1 MSITTTQRKLPFAEI
16 KYMKLP
22 TFPFRFIAILSY
34 TLFVNSLYSTQIS
47 LGDEIGSLVIENA
60 PDRIKEGEIKA
71 QLRGARIVTT
81 SPLFLESTPL
91 TVTVPKSVVIE
102 AISGY
107 PELKDVFND
116 SDDHNNAKFVKAIDS
131 IKLKK
136 VKSIGLESS
145 RRIINGS
152 YCSISN
158 VDDNIHFSC
167 DDNTKYNAEDVA
179 QLVINGGL
187 DENNITKQE
196 VDGHKVD
203 FIGVLPNYASVLLAG
218 NQAARKLAN
227 QKRAPTIYPD
237 TTALRDAM
245 SNADKNIDVMNA
257 AFLQSND
264 VTFGMPLVEN
274 STDAQLHLPKQV
286 SNKFDVYLIQ
296 FAMTWHDLPRNDLD
310 ELGFSV
316 KLLAG
321 TIALA
326 LMPFRYGVEVTE
338 KAEAKIAPEIEA
350 EGVKVSL
357 GEVYGREISFSYLK
371 PTIRA
376 YGLQESEFSWTMR
389 DQAIQPGAE
398 QFVCVVGV
406 PKQSKQIT
414 LQVSAFTQWSGGWSS
429 AAGIESTD
437 EKIMQVSLQ

>member
-1 MSITTTQRKLPFAEI
+1 M
-16 KYMKLP
+16 
-22 TFPFRFIAILSY
+22 Y
-34 TLFVNSLYSTQIS
+34 TLLVNSLYSAQTS
-47 LGDEIGSLVIENA
+47 LGNEIGSLVIENA

-71 QLRGARIVTT
+71 QLRGARIITT

-116 SDDHNNAKFVKAIDS
+116 TDDHSDAKFGKAIDS

-136 VKSIGLESS
+136 GKSIGLESS

-152 YCSISN
+152 YCVIS
-158 VDDNIHFSC
+158 DAKSSC

-187 DENNITKQE
+187 DQNNITKQE
-196 VDGHKVD
+196 VNWHEVD

-237 TTALRDAM
+237 TTALREAM
-245 SNADKNIDVMNA
+245 SNADKNINVMNA
-257 AFLQSND
+257 VFLQSND

-310 ELGFSV
+310 QLGFSV
-316 KLLAG
+316 KLPAG

-398 QFVCVVGV
+398 QFVCMVGV

-414 LQVSAFTQWSGGWSS
+414 LQVSAFAQWSGGWSS

>member
-1 MSITTTQRKLPFAEI
+1 
-16 KYMKLP
+16 MKLP
-22 TFPFRFIAILSY
+22 TFPFRFIAILLY
-34 TLFVNSLYSTQIS
+34 TLLVNSLYSAQTS
-47 LGDEIGSLVIENA
+47 LGNEIGSLVIENA

-71 QLRGARIVTT
+71 QLRGARIITT

-116 SDDHNNAKFVKAIDS
+116 TDDHSDAKFGKAIDS

-136 VKSIGLESS
+136 GKSIGLESS

-152 YCSISN
+152 YCVIS
-158 VDDNIHFSC
+158 DAKSSC

-187 DENNITKQE
+187 DQNNITKQE
-196 VDGHKVD
+196 VNGHEVD

-237 TTALRDAM
+237 TTALREAM
-245 SNADKNIDVMNA
+245 SNADKNINVMNA

-310 ELGFSV
+310 QLGFSV
-316 KLLAG
+316 KLPAG

-398 QFVCVVGV
+398 QFVCMVGV

-414 LQVSAFTQWSGGWSS
+414 LQVSAFAQWSGGWSS

>member
-1 MSITTTQRKLPFAEI
+1 
-16 KYMKLP
+16 MKLP
-22 TFPFRFIAILSY
+22 TFPFRFIAILLY
-34 TLFVNSLYSTQIS
+34 TLLVNSLYSAQTS
-47 LGDEIGSLVIENA
+47 LGNEIGSLVIENA

-71 QLRGARIVTT
+71 QLRGARIITT

-116 SDDHNNAKFVKAIDS
+116 TDDHSDAKFGKAIDS

-136 VKSIGLESS
+136 GKSIGLESS

-152 YCSISN
+152 YCVIS
-158 VDDNIHFSC
+158 DAKSSC

-187 DENNITKQE
+187 DQNNITKQE
-196 VDGHKVD
+196 VNWHEVD

-237 TTALRDAM
+237 TTALREAM
-245 SNADKNIDVMNA
+245 SNADKNINVMNA

-310 ELGFSV
+310 QLGFSV
-316 KLLAG
+316 KLPAG

-398 QFVCVVGV
+398 QFVCMVGV

-414 LQVSAFTQWSGGWSS
+414 LQVSAFAQWSGGWSS

>member
-1 MSITTTQRKLPFAEI
+1 
-16 KYMKLP
+16 MKLP
-22 TFPFRFIAILSY
+22 TFPFRFIAILLY
-34 TLFVNSLYSTQIS
+34 TLLVNSLYSAQTS
-47 LGDEIGSLVIENA
+47 LGNEIGSLVIENA

-71 QLRGARIVTT
+71 QLRGARIITT

-116 SDDHNNAKFVKAIDS
+116 TDDHSDAKFGKAIDL

-136 VKSIGLESS
+136 GKSIGLESS

-152 YCSISN
+152 YCVIS
-158 VDDNIHFSC
+158 DAKSSC

-187 DENNITKQE
+187 DQNNITKQE
-196 VDGHKVD
+196 VNGHEVD

-237 TTALRDAM
+237 TTALREAM
-245 SNADKNIDVMNA
+245 SNADKNINVMNA

-310 ELGFSV
+310 QLGFSV
-316 KLLAG
+316 KLPAG

-398 QFVCVVGV
+398 QFVCMVGV

-414 LQVSAFTQWSGGWSS
+414 LQVSAFAQWSGGWSS

>member
-1 MSITTTQRKLPFAEI
+1 
-16 KYMKLP
+16 MKLP
-22 TFPFRFIAILSY
+22 TFPFRFIAILLY
-34 TLFVNSLYSTQIS
+34 TLLVNSLYSAQTS
-47 LGDEIGSLVIENA
+47 LGNEIGSLVIENA

-71 QLRGARIVTT
+71 QLRGARIITT

-116 SDDHNNAKFVKAIDS
+116 TDDHSDAKFGKAIDS

-136 VKSIGLESS
+136 GKSIGLESS

-152 YCSISN
+152 YCVIS
-158 VDDNIHFSC
+158 DAKSSC

-187 DENNITKQE
+187 DQNNITKQE
-196 VDGHKVD
+196 VNWHEVD

-237 TTALRDAM
+237 TTALREAM
-245 SNADKNIDVMNA
+245 SNADKNINVMNA
-257 AFLQSND
+257 VFLQSND

-310 ELGFSV
+310 QLGFSV
-316 KLLAG
+316 KLPAG

-398 QFVCVVGV
+398 QFVCMVGV

-414 LQVSAFTQWSGGWSS
+414 LQVSAFAQWSGGWSS